1 MFKQY
6 HKVAREMFLAV
17 PKPEMLPRGKF
28 LLKEELEY
36 DVKLKK
42 FEF

>member
-17 PKPEMLPRGKF
+17 VPKPEMLPRGKF
-28 LLKEELEY
+28 LLKEQL
-36 DVKLKK
+36 
-42 FEF
+42 